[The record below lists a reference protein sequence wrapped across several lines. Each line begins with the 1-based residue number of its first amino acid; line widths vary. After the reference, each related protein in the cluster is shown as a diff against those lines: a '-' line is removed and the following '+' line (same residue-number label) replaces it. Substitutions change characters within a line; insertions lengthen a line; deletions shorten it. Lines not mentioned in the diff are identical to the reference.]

1 MKFAQS
7 MILRSFGQKISP
19 LTKKHPI
26 SLKKFI
32 YFFIAFNIAA
42 LSNSY
47 SETTKETYKQLS
59 IFNEVFNRVK
69 ERYVEEV
76 TDKEL
81 IEKALNGMLNAL
93 DPHSSFMSEDLFKEM
108 QIDTAGA
115 FGGLGIEITME
126 QGFIK
131 IISPIDDTPAQKAGV
146 ESGDFITHLDGQS
159 VVGLSIKEAVDI
171 MRGEV
176 GKPITITIVRGMK
189 EPFDIVLKRAIIK
202 IQSVKH
208 KVIDDI
214 GVLRVTT
221 FNEQTTTGLKKII
234 KELES
239 GETDIKGYVLD
250 LRNNPGGLLDESIS
264 VSDLF
269 LEKGEIVSVRGRD
282 KQDVQVYS
290 AKKGDIIKGKPLVVL
305 INQGSASASE
315 IVAGALQDHNRAPIL
330 GITSFG
336 KGSVQTIVPI
346 DSGAIRLTIAKY
358 YTPSGD
364 SIQAIGIEPDVVV
377 PQAEI
382 KVLNELFTFRESD
395 YQDALTNETN
405 DPNTKEEEL
414 KNLIDDD
421 YQLFRA
427 IDAVKT
433 LVTVQK

>member
-1 MKFAQS
+1 

-42 LSNSY
+42 LSNGY

-234 KELES
+234 NELES

-395 YQDALTNETN
+395 YQDALTNETK
-405 DPNTKEEEL
+405 DPDAKEEEV

-433 LVTVQK
+433 LATVQK

>member
-1 MKFAQS
+1 

-42 LSNSY
+42 LSNGY

-395 YQDALTNETN
+395 YQDALTNETK
-405 DPNTKEEEL
+405 DPNAKEEEV

-433 LVTVQK
+433 LATVQK

>member
-1 MKFAQS
+1 

-42 LSNSY
+42 LSNGY

-159 VVGLSIKEAVDI
+159 VVGLSIREAVDI

-234 KELES
+234 NELES

-395 YQDALTNETN
+395 YQDALTNETK
-405 DPNTKEEEL
+405 DPNAKEEEV

-433 LVTVQK
+433 LATVQK

>member
-1 MKFAQS
+1 
-7 MILRSFGQKISP
+7 MILRNFGLKISP
-19 LTKKHPI
+19 LIKKLPI

-32 YFFIAFNIAA
+32 YFFIVFNIAA

-81 IEKALNGMLNAL
+81 IEKALNGMLSAL
-93 DPHSSFMSEDLFKEM
+93 DPHSSFMSEELFKEM

-189 EPFDIVLKRAIIK
+189 EPFDIVLKRAVIK

-395 YQDALTNETN
+395 YQDALTNETK
-405 DPNTKEEEL
+405 DPNAKEEEV

-433 LVTVQK
+433 LATVQK

>member
-1 MKFAQS
+1 

-42 LSNSY
+42 LSNGY

-189 EPFDIVLKRAIIK
+189 EPFDIVLKRAVIK

-395 YQDALTNETN
+395 YQDALTNETK
-405 DPNTKEEEL
+405 DPNAKEEEV

-433 LVTVQK
+433 LATVQK

>member
-1 MKFAQS
+1 

-234 KELES
+234 NELES

-395 YQDALTNETN
+395 YQDALTNETK
-405 DPNTKEEEL
+405 DPNAKEEEV

-433 LVTVQK
+433 LATVQK

>member
-1 MKFAQS
+1 
-7 MILRSFGQKISP
+7 
-19 LTKKHPI
+19 
-26 SLKKFI
+26 LKRFI

-81 IEKALNGMLNAL
+81 IEKALNGMLSAL
-93 DPHSSFMSEDLFKEM
+93 DPHSSFMSEELFKEM

-239 GETDIKGYVLD
+239 GEIEIKGYVLD

-395 YQDALTNETN
+395 YQDALTNETK
-405 DPNTKEEEL
+405 DPNAKEEEV

-433 LVTVQK
+433 LATVQK